1 MTLLNR
7 RGLFFLICVWM
18 LSSVTMMNASVVS
31 AAERDDTDQAIGKLK
46 KDFSDGAYDSE
57 RNAGRLSKELSEIFN
72 SRNDA
77 QGFPQKIEKTI
88 DSNAAAKGEMGE
100 IERFI
105 RFVMNKSVKLRND
118 YLDELTAVGW
128 DSLLDAKRLEKDND
142 MAESKAVIEKAK
154 IVVERYKAK
163 TQQMLADNLKDIDA
177 INISPSSKQAFRN
190 GYVKASVARKG
201 GIEELWQLES
211 QIIAEAE
218 SIIYHLEARRSYW
231 SVDDGALLFKK
242 QNDLDIYRSYL
253 KSITDLSQ
261 QQEDIQ
267 KKSFDSA
274 LKKLEVI
281 Q

>member
-1 MTLLNR
+1 MPLLNR
-7 RGLFFLICVWM
+7 SGLFFLITVLT
-18 LSSVTMMNASVVS
+18 LSGIAMMNAPVVS

-57 RNAGRLSKELSEIFN
+57 RDVGRLRKEFSDIFN

-77 QGFPQKIEKTI
+77 QGFPQKIDKTV
-88 DSNAAAKGEMGE
+88 DTHSTAQGEMGE
-100 IERFI
+100 IEGFI
-105 RFVMNKSVKLRND
+105 RLVMNKSVKLRND
-118 YLDELTAVGW
+118 YLDDLTAIGW
-128 DSLLDAKRLEKDND
+128 DSMLDSKRLEKDKD
-142 MAESKAVIEKAK
+142 MTESKAIIERARD
-154 IVVERYKAK
+154 VVERYKSK
-163 TQQMLADNLKDIDA
+163 TEQMFADNLKAIDT

-201 GIEELWQLES
+201 RIEELWQLES

-218 SIIYHLEARRSYW
+218 SIIYHLEARRAHW
-231 SVDDGALLFKK
+231 SVEDGTLLFEK

-261 QQEDIQ
+261 RQDDIQ
-267 KKSFDSA
+267 KQSFDSA
-274 LKKLEVI
+274 LKKLDII